1 MFSSKLTKALVP
13 ALLIGASGA
22 VSLSTAHA
30 ANSGSQTCVFE
41 KYAPISAAPYSA
53 DEVVSYGSYSFL
65 RGAQLYVPAREG
77 LTKEWL
83 EASVEQ
89 ALAAHVDATA
99 NKSADPACQSPNV
112 KNVKVTVTSA
122 GNGFWVALIGRD
134 ERSAD
139 ILLKWA
145 RSIVDQHKQ
154 PARSAAAAH

>member
-1 MFSSKLTKALVP
+1 MFSKLVTKALVP

-22 VSLSTAHA
+22 VSLPTAHA
-30 ANSGSQTCVFE
+30 ASPQTCVFE
-41 KYAPISAAPYSA
+41 KYAPVSVEPYSA
-53 DEVVSYGSYSFL
+53 DEIVSYGSYSFL

-83 EASVEQ
+83 EASVQQ
-89 ALAAHVDATA
+89 ALAQQDDAAA
-99 NKSADPACQSPNV
+99 NKSTDPACQSPHV

-134 ERSAD
+134 ERAAN

-154 PARSAAAAH
+154 PARTAASAH